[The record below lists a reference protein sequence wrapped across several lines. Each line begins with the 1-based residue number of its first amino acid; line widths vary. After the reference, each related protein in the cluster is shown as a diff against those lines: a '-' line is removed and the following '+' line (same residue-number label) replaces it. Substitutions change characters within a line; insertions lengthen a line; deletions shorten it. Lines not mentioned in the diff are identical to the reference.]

1 MNSRLHPA
9 RLAALLL
16 VALSA
21 SIAAPQAQASTE
33 PAHWVGTWAAAPVP
47 TPNTGATPLGPAD
60 VTLRQIVHV
69 SLGGSRVR
77 IVLSNEF
84 GTDPLTIAA
93 AHIALSKPSTS
104 EILLASANA
113 LTFSGHPSIT
123 IPPGAIAVSDPA
135 NLTLPALSDVAIS
148 LFLPAQ
154 PIHQVTQHGLALQ
167 TSYMASGNVVGEKQ
181 LDDAKTF
188 NSWKFLKAVDVLAE
202 APASAAIVTFG
213 DSITDGARSTE
224 DTNRRWPDILAQRL
238 QADKK
243 TAGLGVLNEGIS
255 GNRVLHDGW
264 GPNALARFDRDVL
277 TQAGVKYL
285 ILMESINDI
294 GHPIDHQ
301 GEELVSAQ
309 DLIAGFTQLAERAHI
324 HGIKVFAATL
334 TPYEGAKYASA
345 SGEAIRTAVNT
356 WIRSS
361 SALDGVID
369 FDQVTRDPARP
380 GMFLPAYDCGD
391 HLHPGD
397 AGYKAMGE
405 SINLKLFSEKK

>member
-1 MNSRLHPA
+1 
-9 RLAALLL
+9 
-16 VALSA
+16 
-21 SIAAPQAQASTE
+21 
-33 PAHWVGTWAAAPVP
+33 
-47 TPNTGATPLGPAD
+47 
-60 VTLRQIVHV
+60 
-69 SLGGSRVR
+69 
-77 IVLSNEF
+77 
-84 GTDPLTIAA
+84 
-93 AHIALSKPSTS
+93 
-104 EILLASANA
+104 
-113 LTFSGHPSIT
+113 
-123 IPPGAIAVSDPA
+123 
-135 NLTLPALSDVAIS
+135 
-148 LFLPAQ
+148 
-154 PIHQVTQHGLALQ
+154 
-167 TSYMASGNVVGEKQ
+167 MASGNVVGEKQ

-361 SALDGVID
+361 LR
-369 FDQVTRDPARP
+369 TRWRYRLRP
-380 GMFLPAYDCGD
+380 GHPRSRQARHVPSRVRLWRPPPPRRRWLQGHGRVHQPETLLRKEIKTPYAGGGLFVTCLGLRMVLPLVGTIFIATIGSTKRSGT
-391 HLHPGD
+391 HVT
-397 AGYKAMGE
+397 K
-405 SINLKLFSEKK
+405 